1 MKLDGVTL
9 QIFADHAL
17 AVAEG
22 MASTLYRTAH
32 STFVKETE
40 DFTTGIAT
48 PEGQTYAAPASLGSN
63 WFVGLDYGRAIKLID
78 SYEEGDICSTNDP
91 YSGNVCTHTPDI
103 HLWKPIFHDGELIS
117 FAVGHIHNTDMG
129 GAVPA
134 SLSRTLVEV
143 VQEGIRITPA
153 KLYKKGVLNTEL
165 LEILLSNVRLREQNW
180 GDLKAQ
186 IAAMNTGANKV
197 HDMITRFGIDGF
209 RTGMYQLL
217 DYSEQQTRAL
227 IRTIPD
233 GVYSFAD
240 YIDEDAAIDGVPCR
254 LACDMTVAGDAI
266 ICDFRRSDPQVAASM
281 NVPTG
286 GFARH
291 TLLLIGIYHVF
302 KTLRPEITVNTG
314 MTRPFDCKLAEGNI
328 LNPEFPAAVGMRS
341 LTATRL
347 QDVLFGCLSQALPEL
362 MTAAPAGSISIM
374 NVMTSDPRTG
384 RRVMA
389 AVNPL
394 VGGGGAMPFADGPD
408 GSGGNAGTLK
418 NTPVE
423 INELEV
429 PIRVLRYHLAPDSG
443 GPGRWRG
450 GLATTFE
457 FEIFSPNTVVTSRNR
472 DRSRFRAWGVCGGQA
487 GAASRYVVNP
497 DRPER
502 LRELRNT
509 DIVTLGPGDIVHITS
524 SGAGGWGDPFTRP
537 AELVAR
543 DVAYGFVSTA
553 AAERDYGVVVRGGEV
568 DVDATA
574 AARRARPAPSP
585 SHFNFGAE
593 REAFDRELSPAAYDR
608 LIALLQ
614 SLPIS
619 WRAFIKHRMFAAL
632 PWNDPD
638 AAFRQICGEFPQ
650 LGRPAGRRE
659 TAQ

>member
-1 MKLDGVTL
+1 MMGTKGLDGVTL

-48 PEGQTYAAPASLGSN
+48 PEGQTYAAPNSLGSN
-63 WFVGLDYGRAIKLID
+63 WFVGLDYGAVIKLID
-78 SYEEGDICSTNDP
+78 TYEEGDICITNDP

-103 HLWKPIFHDGELIS
+103 HLWKPIFHNGELIS

-153 KLYKKGVLNTEL
+153 KLYKRGVLNTEL
-165 LEILLSNVRLREQNW
+165 LEIMLSNVRLREQNW

-186 IAAMNTGANKV
+186 VAAMNTGASKV
-197 HDMITRFGIDGF
+197 GDMITRFGIDGF
-209 RTGMYQLL
+209 RAGMYQLL

-227 IRTIPD
+227 IRTIPN
-233 GVYSFAD
+233 GVYRFAD
-240 YIDEDAAIDGVPCR
+240 YIDEDAAVAGVPCR
-254 LACDMTVAGDAI
+254 LACDMTVEDDSV

-281 NVPTG
+281 NMPTG

-291 TLLLIGIYHVF
+291 TLLLIGIYYVF
-302 KTLRPEITVNTG
+302 KTLQPDITVNTG
-314 MTRPFDCKLAEGNI
+314 MTRPFECLLAQGNI

-347 QDVLFGCLSQALPEL
+347 QDVLFGCLSQALPNL
-362 MTAAPAGSISIM
+362 MPAAPAGSISIM
-374 NVMTSDPRTG
+374 NVMTSDPKTG

-408 GSGGNAGTLK
+408 GSGGNGGTLK

-429 PIRVLRYHLAPDSG
+429 PIRVLRYHLATDSG
-443 GPGRWRG
+443 GAGRWRG
-450 GLATTFE
+450 GLATVFE
-457 FEIFSPNTVVTSRNR
+457 FQVFSPNTVVTSRNR
-472 DRSRFRAWGVCGGQA
+472 DRTRFQAWGVQGGQA
-487 GAASRYVVNP
+487 GGASRYVVNP
-497 DRPER
+497 DQPDR
-502 LRELRNT
+502 LRDLGNT
-509 DIVTLGPGDIVHITS
+509 DIITVGPGDIVHITS
-524 SGAGGWGDPFTRP
+524 SGAGGWGDAFTRP
-537 AELVAR
+537 AALVAA
-543 DVAYGFVSTA
+543 DVAYGFVSEA
-553 AAERDYGVVVRGGEV
+553 AAEAEYGVVIRGGEV
-568 DVDATA
+568 DVDATEA
-574 AARRARPAPSP
+574 CRRARIPPAPTD
-585 SHFNFGAE
+585 FTFGPE
-593 REAFDRELSPAAYDR
+593 RLAFETDLPPADYDR
-608 LIALLQ
+608 LVALLQ
-614 SLPIS
+614 TLPVS
-619 WRAFIKHRMFAAL
+619 WRSFIKHRMFERLPAL
-632 PWNDPD
+632 RPD
-638 AAFRQICGEFPQ
+638 AAFAELKAEFPQ
-650 LGRPAGRRE
+650 LQLA
-659 TAQ
+659 

>member
-48 PEGQTYAAPASLGSN
+48 PEGQTYAAPNSLGSN
-63 WFVGLDYGRAIKLID
+63 WFVGLDYGRAIQLIAQ
-78 SYEEGDICSTNDP
+78 YEEGDICITNDP

-134 SLSRTLVEV
+134 SLSRTLTEV

-153 KLYKKGVLNTEL
+153 KLYKRGVLNTEL

-186 IAAMNTGANKV
+186 VAAMNTGANKV
-197 HDMITRFGIDGF
+197 HEMIARFGIDGF
-209 RTGMYQLL
+209 RSGMYQLL
-217 DYSEQQTRAL
+217 DYSEQQTRAV

-233 GVYSFAD
+233 GEYSFSD
-240 YIDEDAAIDGVPCR
+240 FIDEDAAVAGVPCR
-254 LACDMTVAGDAI
+254 LACTMTIAGDGI
-266 ICDFRRSDPQVAASM
+266 TCDFRRSDPQVSASM
-281 NVPTG
+281 NMPTG

-291 TLLLIGIYHVF
+291 TLLLIGIYHVM
-302 KTLRPEITVNTG
+302 KTLQPDITVNTG
-314 MTRPFDCKLAEGNI
+314 MTRPFNCLLAQGNI
-328 LNPEFPAAVGMRS
+328 LNPEYPAAVGMRS

-347 QDVLFGCLSQALPEL
+347 QDVLFGCLSQALPDL
-362 MTAAPAGSISIM
+362 MPAAPAGSISIM
-374 NVMTSDPRTG
+374 NVMTSDPKTG

-429 PIRVLRYHLAPDSG
+429 PIRVLRYHLSPDSG

-457 FEIFSPNTVVTSRNR
+457 FEVFSPNTIITSRNR
-472 DRSRFRAWGVCGGQA
+472 DRTRFRAWGVRGGQA
-487 GAASRYVVNP
+487 GAPSRYTVNP

-502 LRELRNT
+502 LRELGNT
-509 DIVTLGPGDIVHITS
+509 DIVTVGPGDIIRITS
-524 SGAGGWGDPFTRP
+524 SGAGGWGDPLTRP
-537 AELVAR
+537 TGLVAA
-543 DVAYGFVSTA
+543 DVAYGFVSETA
-553 AAERDYGVVVRGGEV
+553 AEAQYGVVIRGGEV
-568 DVDATA
+568 DVDATQA
-574 AARRARPAPSP
+574 LRASRPAPAAT
-585 SHFNFGAE
+585 HFAYGPE
-593 REAFDRELSPAAYDR
+593 REAFERDLPVADYDR
-608 LIALLQ
+608 MVELLQ
-614 SLPIS
+614 TLPVS
-619 WRAFIKHRMFAAL
+619 WRFFIKHRMFDSL
-632 PWNDPD
+632 PGMRPD
-638 AAFRQICGEFPQ
+638 VVFAELKAEYPQ
-650 LGRPAGRRE
+650 L
-659 TAQ
+659 Q